1 MKILKSLPSRI
12 AGKLHDFFHRRSLSE
27 GQSDGEAPVL
37 QPGCIARQYAHCKDY
52 AHCRYCGTV
61 EQALRAGSWV
71 KLNWR
76 QMRGRNP

>member
-1 MKILKSLPSRI
+1 MKFLEILGLSRI
-12 AGKLHDFFHRRSLSE
+12 AGKLRALFHRRPESE
-27 GQSDGEAPVL
+27 GEAAAL